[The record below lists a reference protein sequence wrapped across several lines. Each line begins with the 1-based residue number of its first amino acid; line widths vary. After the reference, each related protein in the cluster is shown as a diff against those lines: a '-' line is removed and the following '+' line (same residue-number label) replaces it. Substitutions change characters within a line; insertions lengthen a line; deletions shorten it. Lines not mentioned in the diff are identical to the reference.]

1 MSERT
6 IQQIPKLKNLPTAL
20 LRDGAIRLE
29 LEQETVIFRASSS
42 VQKRIENLL
51 DKQKE
56 NGLTDDEAAE
66 LIEYE
71 KLDDFLSHVNRVIR
85 NLSLNSEVELAA

>member
-1 MSERT
+1 MSEPV
-6 IQQIPKLKNLPTAL
+6 IEQIPKLNNLPPTL

-29 LEQETVIFRASSS
+29 LEQGTVIFRASSP

-56 NGLTDDEAAE
+56 TGLSDDEKKE
-66 LIEYE
+66 LLEYE
-71 KLDDFLSHVNRVIR
+71 ELDDFLSHVNRVIR
-85 NLSLNSEVELAA
+85 NLSLNSKVKLAA

>member
-1 MSERT
+1 MSEPV
-6 IQQIPKLKNLPTAL
+6 IEQIPRLNNLPPTL

-29 LEQETVIFRASSS
+29 LEQGTVIFRASSP

-56 NGLTDDEAAE
+56 TGLTNDEEKE
-66 LIEYE
+66 LLEYE
-71 KLDDFLSHVNRVIR
+71 ELDDFLSHVNRVIR
-85 NLSLNSEVELAA
+85 NLSLNSEVKLVA

>member
-1 MSERT
+1 MSEPV
-6 IQQIPKLKNLPTAL
+6 IGQIPKLNNLPPTL

-29 LEQETVIFRASSS
+29 LEQGTVIFRASSP

-56 NGLTDDEAAE
+56 TGLTDDEEKE
-66 LIEYE
+66 LLEYE
-71 KLDDFLSHVNRVIR
+71 ELDDFLSHVNRVIR
-85 NLSLNSEVELAA
+85 NLSLNSEVKLAA